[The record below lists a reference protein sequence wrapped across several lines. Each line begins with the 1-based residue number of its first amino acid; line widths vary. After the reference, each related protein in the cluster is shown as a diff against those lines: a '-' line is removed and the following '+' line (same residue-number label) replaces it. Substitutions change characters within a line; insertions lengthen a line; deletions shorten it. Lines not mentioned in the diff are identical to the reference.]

1 MSYILDALKKA
12 ESERHLGELPGL
24 HTQPAVPMPALA
36 AKPTWQRPG
45 VWAGA
50 TAILTVLVLI
60 GWQWSERVAQS
71 GPRLTG
77 PVSAA
82 VVAAPPAELA
92 GNPTANAVPPVPE
105 VILHRQGSA
114 AVGAA
119 AGPAGTLADLPVPP
133 PLPKAPPVAVVVAS
147 AASAVPVPVAAAK
160 SASSAR
166 AQQVTADRQVA
177 TSPPPVVPLPKSAS
191 AAPNINA
198 ATPVDLTRLPTLAQ
212 LPDALQH
219 ELPPLAV
226 GGSMYSDN
234 PADRMLLI
242 DKRLFHEGDEV
253 APGLVI
259 ETLLP
264 KAAVL
269 RYKGNRFRLV
279 F

>member
-24 HTQPAVPMPALA
+24 HTQPAVPIPAPA
-36 AKPTWQRPG
+36 AKPSWQRPG

-50 TAILTVLVLI
+50 AAILVVLVLI
-60 GWQWSERVAQS
+60 GWQWSERVVQA

-77 PVSAA
+77 PV
-82 VVAAPPAELA
+82 AAPAVSPPIAELA
-92 GNPTANAVPPVPE
+92 ANTTANAVPPVSE
-105 VILHRQGSA
+105 SMSNRQRSA
-114 AVGAA
+114 VVGAA
-119 AGPAGTLADLPVPP
+119 AVPAGTLADLPVPP
-133 PLPKAPPVAVVVAS
+133 PLPKAPPVAMV
-147 AASAVPVPVAAAK
+147 AASAVPVPAAAAK
-160 SASSAR
+160 IASAAR
-166 AQQVTADRQVA
+166 AQQATADRRVA
-177 TSPPPVVPLPKSAS
+177 TSPPPAAALPKSAS
-191 AAPNINA
+191 AAPIGSA
-198 ATPVDLTRLPTLAQ
+198 ATPVDFSRVPTLAQ

-253 APGLVI
+253 APGVVI